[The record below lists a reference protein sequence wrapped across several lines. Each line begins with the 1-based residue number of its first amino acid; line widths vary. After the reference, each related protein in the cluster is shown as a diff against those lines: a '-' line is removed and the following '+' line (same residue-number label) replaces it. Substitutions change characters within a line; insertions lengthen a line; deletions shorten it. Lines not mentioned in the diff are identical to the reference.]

1 MFIAALFT
9 ITKTQKQPKYPSTD
23 KWIKVLYLYTMKYYS
38 AIKNDKIM
46 SFAATW
52 VELES
57 LILTKRSKSERER
70 QTQYDITYTGI

>member
-23 KWIKVLYLYTMKYYS
+23 EWIKMLYLYTMKYYS
-38 AIKNDKIM
+38 AIKNDKIT